1 MLFLC
6 KEWLFLLDYIY
17 KNQRLFQLKKTII
30 SERILE
36 EDFVC
41 NLSACKGACCVAGD
55 AGAPLDK
62 EEVEILKDVYPKIKS
77 LLRSEGVAA
86 IEKEG
91 TATKNDF
98 DEYETTLV
106 NNAECAYVLF
116 DDNNIAKC
124 GIEEAYNKGL
134 IDWKK
139 PISCHLYPIRVKKFS
154 EFEAVNYEQWDICD
168 PACTL
173 GASLKVPVYKFVK
186 EALVRKFGEEWY
198 WELEKINQKKE

>member
-6 KEWLFLLDYIY
+6 KEWLCLLDYIY
-17 KNQRLFQLKKTII
+17 KNQGLFQLKKTIV